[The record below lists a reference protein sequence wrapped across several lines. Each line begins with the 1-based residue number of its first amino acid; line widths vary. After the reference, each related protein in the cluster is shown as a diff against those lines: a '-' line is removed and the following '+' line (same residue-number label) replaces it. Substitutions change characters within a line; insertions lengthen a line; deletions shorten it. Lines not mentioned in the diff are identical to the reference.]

1 MVRYSEDELNQ
12 ALEAISNGLSLRKA
26 SLQYGVPRST
36 LQLRLQGSQARSI
49 AFSDLQRLSPSQ
61 EAKLAE
67 WVRIQH
73 ALGLP
78 PSHQQV
84 KEFAGRILHAMGDT
98 QPVGRGWIQAFI
110 RRNPSVK
117 VQRSRS
123 IDSRRVN
130 GASTEVIRDWFK
142 HLAIPEIISI
152 KPANRYN
159 MDETGILEGQGSN
172 GLVLGM
178 SETKSVRK
186 KQPGSRAWV
195 SIIECISALGYVLN
209 PLVIYK
215 GKAVQQQWFPLDLS
229 PYEGWQFT
237 ATENGWTSDATA
249 VEWLQKVFIPQTLP
263 QGKEV
268 RLLIM
273 DGHGSHTT
281 TDFMWLCYINNIHL
295 LFLPPHTSHVL
306 QPLDQSV
313 FSPVKSA
320 YRKEL
325 GYLSQWNDST
335 IVGKRNFIGCYQK
348 ARTAGMTMQN
358 IRSGWKWTGLW
369 PVSMA
374 KPLMSSLLLPTT
386 PKPSASSDQVSKGQ
400 SGGKEGKEAE
410 GWASA
415 SSAVVWSTPRKMKDL
430 AGQLKLFTELD
441 NDASTQRLL
450 FIKVKKGFSE
460 QSYNLAT
467 AQHKLELLQAQV
479 NNNVAHPLLGHP
491 HIWAT
496 QKCLIT
502 NLLLQLQTIT
512 TFSYFYTE
520 DEVNQALEAISNG
533 QSIRK
538 AAQQYGVPRTT
549 LQHRLQGT
557 QTRASAFSDLQRLTV
572 SQEAKLAEWVR
583 IQHALG
589 LPPTHQQVKLFAERI
604 LHTMGDTQPIGR
616 GWMQAFIRRN
626 PSVKVQ
632 RSRPIDS
639 RRVNGAST
647 EVIRDWFKHLA
658 MPEIISIKP
667 ANRYNMDETG
677 ILEGQGSNGLVLG
690 MSETKSV
697 RKKQPGSRAWVSII
711 ECISALGHRL
721 HPLII
726 YKGMT
731 VQQQWFP
738 LDLGPYEGWQFTAT
752 ENGWTTDATAVE
764 WLQKVFIPQTVPQGK
779 EEVRLLILD
788 GHGSHT
794 TTDFMWL
801 CYINNIHLLFLPP
814 HTSHVL
820 QPLDQ
825 SVFGPLKAAYR
836 KELGYLSHWNDS
848 TIVGKRNFLGCY
860 YKAALAGMT
869 IKNIRSGW
877 KWTGL
882 WPVSMAKP
890 LMSSL
895 LLPTTPKPSA
905 SSDQVSKG
913 QSGGKEGREAEG
925 WASASSAVV
934 WSTPRKMKDLAGQLK
949 LFTELDNDAS
959 TQRLLFMKVKKGF
972 SEQSYKLATAQ
983 QQLEL
988 LQAQITNTAVR
999 KRRVVQLDPNTK
1011 FATISDV
1018 QKAQVEA
1025 GEREDD
1031 AGEISGSEYPSE
1043 AESCIV
1049 VASRPSQ

>member
-1 MVRYSEDELNQ
+1 MSFLPYNNPPGTAQKHSELGHYSQPVDLGNDELNQ

-479 NNNVAHPLLGHP
+479 NN
-491 HIWAT
+491 
-496 QKCLIT
+496 
-502 NLLLQLQTIT
+502 
-512 TFSYFYTE
+512 
-520 DEVNQALEAISNG
+520 
-533 QSIRK
+533 
-538 AAQQYGVPRTT
+538 
-549 LQHRLQGT
+549 
-557 QTRASAFSDLQRLTV
+557 
-572 SQEAKLAEWVR
+572 
-583 IQHALG
+583 
-589 LPPTHQQVKLFAERI
+589 
-604 LHTMGDTQPIGR
+604 
-616 GWMQAFIRRN
+616 
-626 PSVKVQ
+626 
-632 RSRPIDS
+632 
-639 RRVNGAST
+639 
-647 EVIRDWFKHLA
+647 
-658 MPEIISIKP
+658 
-667 ANRYNMDETG
+667 
-677 ILEGQGSNGLVLG
+677 
-690 MSETKSV
+690 
-697 RKKQPGSRAWVSII
+697 
-711 ECISALGHRL
+711 
-721 HPLII
+721 
-726 YKGMT
+726 
-731 VQQQWFP
+731 
-738 LDLGPYEGWQFTAT
+738 
-752 ENGWTTDATAVE
+752 
-764 WLQKVFIPQTVPQGK
+764 
-779 EEVRLLILD
+779 
-788 GHGSHT
+788 
-794 TTDFMWL
+794 
-801 CYINNIHLLFLPP
+801 
-814 HTSHVL
+814 
-820 QPLDQ
+820 
-825 SVFGPLKAAYR
+825 
-836 KELGYLSHWNDS
+836 
-848 TIVGKRNFLGCY
+848 
-860 YKAALAGMT
+860 
-869 IKNIRSGW
+869 
-877 KWTGL
+877 
-882 WPVSMAKP
+882 
-890 LMSSL
+890 
-895 LLPTTPKPSA
+895 
-905 SSDQVSKG
+905 
-913 QSGGKEGREAEG
+913 
-925 WASASSAVV
+925 
-934 WSTPRKMKDLAGQLK
+934 
-949 LFTELDNDAS
+949 
-959 TQRLLFMKVKKGF
+959 
-972 SEQSYKLATAQ
+972 
-983 QQLEL
+983 
-988 LQAQITNTAVR
+988 TAVR
-999 KRRVVQLDPNTK
+999 KRRAVQIDPNTK
-1011 FATISDV
+1011 FANIKDI
-1018 QKAQVEA
+1018 QQAQIEA
-1025 GEREDD
+1025 GDKEDD
-1031 AGEISGSEYPSE
+1031 EAESSASDNPSE
-1043 AESCIV
+1043 AGSCICSGQGGWHPETGALEANDSDKQV
-1049 VASRPSQ
+1049 QLAIENVDIVLKAAGLRGWDDVYLLRSYHCDIRYIMGANRRGAEGANPGPPSRVDPPSIPGNADRAGGRG